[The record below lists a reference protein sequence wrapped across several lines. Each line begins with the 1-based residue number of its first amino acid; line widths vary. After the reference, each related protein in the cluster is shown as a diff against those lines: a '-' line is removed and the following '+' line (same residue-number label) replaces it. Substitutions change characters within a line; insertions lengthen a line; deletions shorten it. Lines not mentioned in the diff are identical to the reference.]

1 MIKKNKKGFTLIE
14 LLVVIA
20 IIGLLSTLAVVSL
33 NNAREKA
40 RDATRMADIKLLN
53 NAIQLYIQAND
64 EAPVGDD
71 GTGNDICISTEP
83 CWSTGDF
90 ASALAIYSA
99 NLPTDPTTTAP
110 GTYYYVYVSPTSV
123 AEDCL
128 PAPCAT
134 CNQESYQLY
143 AKALEATSAES
154 GFNESECGS
163 WVDPAS

>member
-1 MIKKNKKGFTLIE
+1 MNKKYQKGFTLIE

-64 EAPVGDD
+64 IAPVGDD
-71 GTGNDICISTEP
+71 SNDKICLSTEA
-83 CWSTGDF
+83 CWNTAGGDF
-90 ASALAIYSA
+90 QTALSTYSA
-99 NLPTDPTTTAP
+99 NLATDPTQTDTA
-110 GTYYYVYVSPTSV
+110 TYHYVYVSPAAMSTCSG
-123 AEDCL
+123 E
-128 PAPCAT
+128 CAT

-143 AKALEATSAES
+143 AAALEGTGAKT
-154 GFNESECGS
+154 GFNESECAE
-163 WVDPAS
+163 WIAPQ

>member
-1 MIKKNKKGFTLIE
+1 MNKKYQKGFTLIE

-64 EAPVGDD
+64 AAPVGDTAND
-71 GTGNDICISTEP
+71 DICLSTET

-90 ASALAIYSA
+90 GTALRTYSA
-99 NLPTDPTTTAP
+99 NLATDPTQTDTA
-110 GTYYYVYVSPTSV
+110 TYHYVYISPDAMSG
-123 AEDCL
+123 CSGG
-128 PAPCAT
+128 CAT

-143 AKALEATSAES
+143 AAALEGTGAES
-154 GFNESECGS
+154 GFNESECGE
-163 WVDPAS
+163 WIAPE